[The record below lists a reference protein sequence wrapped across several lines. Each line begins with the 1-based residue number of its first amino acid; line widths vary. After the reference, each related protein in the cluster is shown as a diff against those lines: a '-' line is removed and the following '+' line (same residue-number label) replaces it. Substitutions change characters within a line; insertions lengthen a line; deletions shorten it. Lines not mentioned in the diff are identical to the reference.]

1 MNSAYRQLTIFQR
14 LTSQQTLIKADLAQ
28 EFGVDPRAIQ
38 RDMSQIKQFMAD
50 QQLAE
55 HLTFSRKLGGYRL
68 STDQDVLSNQ
78 TILVLIKVLLASRS
92 LNKSELNRSI
102 NGLLSL
108 IKIND
113 RQKIEPLIKNEIF
126 HYIPL
131 QHQKNI
137 LNSIWQ
143 FSQFITKKQTLTI
156 QYQRQH
162 GEIVERTILP
172 EAIIFS
178 EYYFYVIS
186 YNTRYQNSLF
196 YRLDRIQDWHP
207 ADAQI
212 QRSYA
217 QRFEEGEL
225 RKTIQY
231 MQPGKRITLQFEFT
245 GIVEA
250 ALDRFPTAKIK
261 TRSPKK
267 GSVLIEAEAFDKGAM
282 MWLLS
287 QGAMVKVVAPQ
298 SFVDLYKAEIRKMN
312 AWYLE

>member
-1 MNSAYRQLTIFQR
+1 MNSTYRQLTIFQR

-50 QQLAE
+50 QQIVGTLS
-55 HLTFSRKLGGYRL
+55 FSRKLGGYHL
-68 STDQDVLSNQ
+68 ITDQDVISNQ
-78 TILVLIKVLLASRS
+78 IILVLAKVLLASRA
-92 LNKSELNRSI
+92 LNTAELKRTI
-102 NGLLSL
+102 NGLLNL
-108 IKIND
+108 IKIED
-113 RQKIEPLIKNEIF
+113 RHAIEPLIKNEIF

-143 FSQFITKKQTLTI
+143 FSQFITKKQTLII

-186 YNTRYQNSLF
+186 YNARYQNSLF

-207 ADAQI
+207 ADEQI
-212 QRSYA
+212 QRTYA

-231 MQPGKRITLQFEFT
+231 MQPGKRISLQFEFT

-261 TRSPKK
+261 TRSPEK
-267 GSVLIEAEAFDKGAM
+267 GSVLIEAETFDKGAM

>member
-14 LTSQQTLIKADLAQ
+14 LISQQTIIKADLAQ
-28 EFGVDPRAIQ
+28 EFNVDPRAIQ
-38 RDMSQIKQFMAD
+38 RDISQIKQFMTD
-50 QQLAE
+50 QKHSNQLS
-55 HLTFSRKLGGYRL
+55 FSRKLGGYRL
-68 STDQDVLSNQ
+68 TTNQDVLSNQ
-78 TILVLIKVLLASRS
+78 IILVLIKVLLASRS
-92 LNKSELNRSI
+92 LNKDELNRSI
-102 NGLLSL
+102 NGLLNL
-108 IKIND
+108 VKPND
-113 RQKIEPLIKNEIF
+113 RHAIKPLIKNEIF

-137 LNSIWQ
+137 LDLLWQ

-156 QYQRQH
+156 HYQRQH
-162 GEIVERTILP
+162 GEIVQRTILP

-186 YNTRYQNSLF
+186 YNARYQNNLF
-196 YRLDRIQDWHP
+196 YRLDRIQNWQLTDK
-207 ADAQI
+207 QI
-212 QRSYA
+212 QRPYA
-217 QRFEEGEL
+217 QRFEEGKL

-261 TRSPKK
+261 TRSPEK
-267 GSVLIEAEAFDKGAM
+267 GSVLIEAETFDKGAM

-287 QGAMVKVVAPQ
+287 QGAMVKVLAPQ
-298 SFVDLYKAEIRKMN
+298 NFVDLYKAEIRKMN